1 MSQLPTTRLSTK
13 KDLRD
18 RRHARVR
25 AQISGTAERPRL
37 AFSKSNKFVQAQL
50 IDDVAGRT
58 LAAAHGRPAKA
69 ATKGAKVKSMPLSK
83 QAEAVGAEIATKAKK
98 VGVTTVVFDRGGF
111 SYEGQVK
118 ALADAARAGG
128 LRF

>member
-1 MSQLPTTRLSTK
+1 MPQLPTTKLSTK

-25 AQISGTAERPRL
+25 ARISGTAERPRL
-37 AFSKSNKFVQAQL
+37 AFSKSNKFVQAQI

-58 LAAAHGRPAKA
+58 LAAAHGRAE
-69 ATKGAKVKSMPLSK
+69 KGKKSVPLSK

-111 SYEGQVK
+111 NYEGQVK
-118 ALADAARAGG
+118 L
-128 LRF
+128 LRKQ

>member
-1 MSQLPTTRLSTK
+1 MPQLPTTKLSTK

-25 AQISGTAERPRL
+25 AQVTGTAERPRL
-37 AFSKSNKFVQAQL
+37 AFSKSNKFVQAQI

-58 LAAAHGRPAKA
+58 LAAAHGRAG
-69 ATKGAKVKSMPLSK
+69 KGKKSMPLSK
-83 QAEAVGAEIATKAKK
+83 QAEAVGAEIATKAKAA
-98 VGVTTVVFDRGGF
+98 GVTAVVFDRGGF

-118 ALADAARAGG
+118 TLADAARAGG
-128 LRF
+128 LNF